1 MASVEKSSC
10 PPQKRALKPPLPTS
24 THVES
29 SKSKADVRH
38 ILPADQPRVGMCTAR
53 SRRVVA
59 LHQPS
64 IIVIVNVMANC
75 INSLLIWLSETVR
88 INTADVAQQFL
99 DADTLSRCRP

>member
-38 ILPADQPRVGMCTAR
+38 ILPADQPR
-53 SRRVVA
+53 
-59 LHQPS
+59 PS
-64 IIVIVNVMANC
+64 IIVIVNVVANC

-99 DADTLSRCRP
+99 DADTLSSCRP

>member
-1 MASVEKSSC
+1 MASVKKSSC
-10 PPQKRALKPPLPTS
+10 PPQKRVLKPPLPTS

-38 ILPADQPRVGMCTAR
+38 ILPANQPRVGMCTAR
-53 SRRVVA
+53 SHR
-59 LHQPS
+59 PS
-64 IIVIVNVMANC
+64 SVKIIVIVNVMVNC

-99 DADTLSRCRP
+99 DADTLSSCRP

>member
-38 ILPADQPRVGMCTAR
+38 ILPADQPR
-53 SRRVVA
+53 S
-59 LHQPS
+59 S
-64 IIVIVNVMANC
+64 IIVIVNVMVNC

-99 DADTLSRCRP
+99 DADTLSSCRP